1 MPLNCISTESLTN
14 GEIIALD
21 ALEIVSIP
29 HISIIDDRENAI
41 TEIVEKYKDISDM
54 KKKGVCLILFL
65 PSLTSVS
72 SFFQH

>member
-29 HISIIDDRENAI
+29 HISIIDERENAI
-41 TEIVEKYKDISDM
+41 TEIIEKYKNEM
-54 KKKGVCLILFL
+54 K
-65 PSLTSVS
+65 
-72 SFFQH
+72 